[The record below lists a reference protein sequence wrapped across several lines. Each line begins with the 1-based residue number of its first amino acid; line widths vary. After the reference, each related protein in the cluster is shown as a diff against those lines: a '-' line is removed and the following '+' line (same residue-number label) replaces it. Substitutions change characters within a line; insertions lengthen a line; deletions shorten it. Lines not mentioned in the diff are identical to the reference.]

1 MGVVPMSPIANLLAS
16 CVIACLGALL
26 VTVLIGG
33 ML

>member
-1 MGVVPMSPIANLLAS
+1 MNSIANYCAWF
-16 CVIACLGALL
+16 VIACLGALL